1 MTGAHADVAVV
12 AAVVLLVAVTALTG
26 HAWVNAARWLRRLP
40 ARPVEVAEA
49 VSVLLPLRD
58 EATRVAGCLRAL
70 LAQRGV
76 PRLRIVVLDDGS
88 TDGTADVVRA
98 IAGGDPR
105 VTLLTGAAPPP
116 GWLGKPHACQQL
128 AERADPAATALVFVD
143 ADVVLAPYAVA
154 AAVTELRA
162 ARVTLL
168 SPYPRIVVATAA
180 DRLVQPLLQ
189 WLWLTFLPLRAMER
203 SRRPALAA
211 AGGQFLVVDRA
222 GYAAA
227 GGHAAVR
234 DKILEDIELARA
246 VKRAGGRIAL
256 ADASRL
262 AACRMYPDWPALR
275 DGYTKSLWAS
285 FGHPG
290 AAAAVVTL
298 LLLLYTAPPLLAVG
312 ALLAGA
318 PAVAATAFAGYLAGV
333 AGRVVTARATG
344 GRWWPDALAHPVS
357 VAVLGWLTLRS
368 YHLRKRRRLTWRGR
382 PVG

>member
-1 MTGAHADVAVV
+1 MT
-12 AAVVLLVAVTALTG
+12 VLLVLLIAVAALTG
-26 HAWVNAARWLRRLP
+26 HTWLNAAGWLRRP
-40 ARPVEVAEA
+40 TDRPDQLDERVA
-49 VSVLLPLRD
+49 VLLPLRD
-58 EATRVAGCLRAL
+58 EAARVTGCLRAL

-76 PRLRIVVLDDGS
+76 PGLSVVVLDDGS

-98 IAGGDPR
+98 VVGDDPR
-105 VTLLTGAAPPP
+105 VTLLTGVAPPP
-116 GWLGKPHACQQL
+116 GWLGKPHACWQL
-128 AERADPAATALVFVD
+128 ATRADPHATALVFVD
-143 ADVVLAPYAVA
+143 ADVVLAPHAVA

-203 SRRPALAA
+203 SPRPSLAA
-211 AGGQFLVVDRA
+211 AGGQFLVLDRA
-222 GYAAA
+222 GYTAT
-227 GGHAAVR
+227 GGHAAVA
-234 DKILEDIELARA
+234 DKILEDVELARA

-256 ADASRL
+256 ADGSRL
-262 AACRMYPDWPALR
+262 ATCRMYDDWPQLR
-275 DGYTKSLWAS
+275 DGYSKSLWAS

-298 LLLLYTAPPLLAVG
+298 LLLLYTAPPLVALVGLVAGSAQVAVVG
-312 ALLAGA
+312 L
-318 PAVAATAFAGYLAGV
+318 VGYLLGV
-333 AGRVVTARATG
+333 AGRVLTARATG

-357 VAVLGWLTLRS
+357 VVVLGWLTLRS

-382 PVG
+382 PVS